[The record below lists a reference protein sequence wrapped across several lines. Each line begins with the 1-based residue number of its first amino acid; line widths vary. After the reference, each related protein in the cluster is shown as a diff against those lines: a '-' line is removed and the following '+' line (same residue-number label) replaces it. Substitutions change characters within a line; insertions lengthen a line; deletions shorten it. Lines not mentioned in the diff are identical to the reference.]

1 LIRCG
6 IESWKAANGGL
17 KKGGKRFINVGDGG
31 LLFAQILSLLWWLS
45 SLFGAP
51 EHGWFT
57 VKNAEAPEVV
67 VNDMKKI
74 AELVVAGKVKPVLDD
89 RKLELAT

>member
-17 KKGGKRFINVGDGG
+17 KKGGKCFINVGDGG
-31 LLFAQILSLLWWLS
+31 LLFAQILSLLWWL
-45 SLFGAP
+45 
-51 EHGWFT
+51 GWFT

-74 AELVVAGKVKPVLDD
+74 AELVEAGKVKPVLDD
-89 RKLELAT
+89 RKFELTT